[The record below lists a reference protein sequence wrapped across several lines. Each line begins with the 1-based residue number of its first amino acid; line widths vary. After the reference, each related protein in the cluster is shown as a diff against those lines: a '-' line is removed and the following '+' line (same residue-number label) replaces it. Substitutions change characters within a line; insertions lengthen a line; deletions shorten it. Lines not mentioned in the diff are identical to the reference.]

1 MSFHETWIISCY
13 KKATSSLY
21 KKTASWGR
29 QLYYFIASVTARKL
43 HFTCD
48 HHQQINH
55 LYILKYVD
63 YVALWRQTSDLRRA
77 HQSCAGWHN
86 SQYPVVHILFGQ
98 WSMFNVNKSSIY
110 QSKYIYLNRFIS
122 DQNCEQCLKKHYHIS
137 THKFPNWTKYWF
149 IAHGMESSRQDY
161 SKIQEVG
168 SVISYIRLVTK

>member
-1 MSFHETWIISCY
+1 MNFHETWIISSY
-13 KKATSSLY
+13 KNATSSLY
-21 KKTASWGR
+21 KKPASWGR
-29 QLYYFIASVTARKL
+29 QLSYFIASVTARKL

-98 WSMFNVNKSSIY
+98 WSMFNVNESSIY

-122 DQNCEQCLKKHYHIS
+122 DQNCEQCLNNIIIS
-137 THKFPNWTKYWF
+137 VRISLWTERNIDLLHMEWSLLDKIVVKFK
-149 IAHGMESSRQDY
+149 R
-161 SKIQEVG
+161 
-168 SVISYIRLVTK
+168 